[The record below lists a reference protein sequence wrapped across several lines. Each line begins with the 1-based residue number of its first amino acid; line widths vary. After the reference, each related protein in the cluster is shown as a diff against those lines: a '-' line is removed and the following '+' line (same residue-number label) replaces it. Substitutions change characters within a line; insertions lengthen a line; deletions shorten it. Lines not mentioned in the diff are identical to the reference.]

1 MIIKDG
7 EPDGMGGIAAVIL
20 CSALLI
26 IFILIPSREGASPGG
41 KFYLAGMAL
50 LGIGWGV
57 RQIQAA
63 KAQDRQDADATKRK
77 DTEKDA

>member
-7 EPDGMGGIAAVIL
+7 EPDGMGGVAAVIL
-20 CSALLI
+20 CSILLVVI
-26 IFILIPSREGASPGG
+26 IVVPARKGASPGG
-41 KFYLAGMAL
+41 KFYLAGLAL

-63 KAQDRQDADATKRK
+63 KAQGKTDAAKTRDR
-77 DTEKDA
+77 EKDA

>member
-20 CSALLI
+20 CSILLVVI
-26 IFILIPSREGASPGG
+26 IVVPARKGASPGG
-41 KFYLAGMAL
+41 KFYLAGLAL

-63 KAQDRQDADATKRK
+63 KAQDKKDADDAKK
-77 DTEKDA
+77 GDSEKDA

>member
-20 CSALLI
+20 CSALLV
-26 IFILIPSREGASPGG
+26 LLLLVSPREGASPSS
-41 KFYLAGMAL
+41 KFYLAGLAL
-50 LGIGWGV
+50 MGIGWGV
-57 RQIQAA
+57 RQIRAA
-63 KAQDRQDADATKRK
+63 KAQDKREADAAKKK

>member
-20 CSALLI
+20 CSVFLVVLL
-26 IFILIPSREGASPGG
+26 LVPSRPGG
-41 KFYLAGMAL
+41 KFYMAGLALM
-50 LGIGWGV
+50 GIGWGV
-57 RQIQAA
+57 RQIRAA
-63 KAQDRQDADATKRK
+63 KAQDKQDADAANKK